1 MTPDLPTIL
10 SSPCC
15 PGCLRTATRI
25 DRSPTDSE
33 DATVQ
38 PGDPLPALYVWPD
51 GTAGEESIPRCGGAW
66 VLVCPCEYEL
76 NGDAWEQVP
85 TVRSLTPAAVLAW
98 LEAR

>member
-1 MTPDLPTIL
+1 MTPDLLAIL

-25 DRSPTDSE
+25 ERSPTDSE

-38 PGDPLPALYVWPD
+38 PGDPLPLLVVWPD
-51 GTAGEESIPRCGGAW
+51 GTADEDGDCHSVGYWCFRCSCDRDGLDGFGSI
-66 VLVCPCEYEL
+66 
-76 NGDAWEQVP
+76 P

-98 LEAR
+98 LETA